1 MRVRRVLSLLL
12 VLAVAGWL
20 GAQVFMIT
28 RPIPIFK
35 MVPVGPESEV
45 YRSFEATV
53 PDGPPHRA
61 ELLRSARV
69 PKPLSPAEAELAR
82 RETKRFVW
90 AIRLSSW
97 WRPMRI
103 ERITVVTAGAYIR
116 TRPLLGAPRHLHV
129 SMHDDGD
136 FFISEFE

>member
-53 PDGPPHRA
+53 PDRSSTQSRA
-61 ELLRSARV
+61 
-69 PKPLSPAEAELAR
+69 AEECACPEAA
-82 RETKRFVW
+82 F
-90 AIRLSSW
+90 AC
-97 WRPMRI
+97 
-103 ERITVVTAGAYIR
+103 
-116 TRPLLGAPRHLHV
+116 
-129 SMHDDGD
+129 
-136 FFISEFE
+136 